1 MKVSELLGERY
12 KDRVAEIESQ
22 NLMVRG
28 GYIKQVGNGIYSLM
42 PPARR
47 IHNKIEAI
55 LRQEMDRID
64 GQEVLFPVTM
74 PATLWQA
81 SGRWES
87 VGKELLRFKDRSG
100 ADMVLEL
107 PDILSLSCAERFAL
121 GGVRILSASGI
132 ADRLC
137 FGSESGDIDA
147 LRRAAD
153 SKLSGDEL
161 SSALSSGLSYPAAA
175 ARQLRAHGIGVGSNN
190 PNDVLGIEY
199 IRALNR
205 IAPAIRPFAVR
216 RIGCG
221 YNENTLPENYASAS
235 AVRSA
240 LLHLTDSENICRR
253 DVLSAI
259 SGSVPPFVLLEIQK
273 QLSEQRAPA
282 ALSGL
287 SQAVLYR
294 LRCMTGD
301 ELSRIADVSEGLE
314 NPILRAAKSASNIA
328 ELLDAVKTK
337 RYTLARLKRI
347 LFNALL
353 GITREQQ
360 ELAAY
365 SDDALYIR
373 VLGIRQSKLHLLSEL
388 QENAALPIVLRRSD
402 AESLPFNAKQ
412 TLELTRRAS
421 LIRALACPGNASCRD
436 DFSHRLVII

>member
-1 MKVSELLGERY
+1 MKNIGI
-12 KDRVAEIESQ
+12 VAEYNPFHNGHAYHIEQARKIAGGGSVIAVMSASFVQ
-22 NLMVRG
+22 RG
-28 GYIKQVGNGIYSLM
+28 E
-42 PPARR
+42 PAAFDKFTRT
-47 IHNKIEAI
+47 AMA
-55 LRQEMDRID
+55 LQ
-64 GQEVLFPVTM
+64 G
-74 PATLWQA
+74 
-81 SGRWES
+81 
-87 VGKELLRFKDRSG
+87 G

-147 LRRAAD
+147 LRRAAE

-205 IAPAIRPFAVR
+205 TAPAIRPFAVR

-259 SGSVPPFVLLEIQK
+259 SGSVLLEIQK

>member
-1 MKVSELLGERY
+1 MKNIGI
-12 KDRVAEIESQ
+12 VAEYNPFHNGHAYHIEQARKIAGGGSVIAVMSASFVQ
-22 NLMVRG
+22 RG
-28 GYIKQVGNGIYSLM
+28 E
-42 PPARR
+42 PAAFDKFTRT
-47 IHNKIEAI
+47 AMA
-55 LRQEMDRID
+55 LQ
-64 GQEVLFPVTM
+64 G
-74 PATLWQA
+74 
-81 SGRWES
+81 
-87 VGKELLRFKDRSG
+87 G

-235 AVRSA
+235 AVRRA
-240 LLHLTDSENICRR
+240 LLHLTD
-253 DVLSAI
+253 
-259 SGSVPPFVLLEIQK
+259 
-273 QLSEQRAPA
+273 SEQRAPA

-294 LRCMTGD
+294 LRCMTGE

-421 LIRALACPGNASCRD
+421 LIRALACPGNASCRE

>member
-1 MKVSELLGERY
+1 MKNIGI
-12 KDRVAEIESQ
+12 VAEYNPFHNGHAYHIEQARKIAGGGSVIAVMSASFVQ
-22 NLMVRG
+22 RG
-28 GYIKQVGNGIYSLM
+28 E
-42 PPARR
+42 PAAFDKFTRT
-47 IHNKIEAI
+47 AMA
-55 LRQEMDRID
+55 LQ
-64 GQEVLFPVTM
+64 G
-74 PATLWQA
+74 
-81 SGRWES
+81 
-87 VGKELLRFKDRSG
+87 G

-132 ADRLC
+132 AGRLC

-240 LLHLTDSENICRR
+240 LLHLTDSENICRG

-259 SGSVPPFVLLEIQK
+259 SGSVPPFVLLQK

-328 ELLDAVKTK
+328 ELLNAVKTK

>member
-1 MKVSELLGERY
+1 MKNIGI
-12 KDRVAEIESQ
+12 VAEYNPFHNGHAYHIEQARKIAGGGSVIAVMSASFVQ
-22 NLMVRG
+22 RG
-28 GYIKQVGNGIYSLM
+28 E
-42 PPARR
+42 PAAFDKFTRT
-47 IHNKIEAI
+47 AMA
-55 LRQEMDRID
+55 LQ
-64 GQEVLFPVTM
+64 G
-74 PATLWQA
+74 
-81 SGRWES
+81 
-87 VGKELLRFKDRSG
+87 G

-205 IAPAIRPFAVR
+205 ALNRIAPAIRPFAVR

-240 LLHLTDSENICRR
+240 LLHLTDSENICHR

>member
-1 MKVSELLGERY
+1 MKNIGI
-12 KDRVAEIESQ
+12 VAEYNPFHNGHAYHIEQARKIAGGGSVIAVMSASFVQ
-22 NLMVRG
+22 RG
-28 GYIKQVGNGIYSLM
+28 E
-42 PPARR
+42 PAAFDKFTRT
-47 IHNKIEAI
+47 AMA
-55 LRQEMDRID
+55 LQ
-64 GQEVLFPVTM
+64 G
-74 PATLWQA
+74 
-81 SGRWES
+81 
-87 VGKELLRFKDRSG
+87 G

-175 ARQLRAHGIGVGSNN
+175 AMQLRAHGIVGSNN

-240 LLHLTDSENICRR
+240 LLHLTDFENICRR

-360 ELAAY
+360 ETAAY
-365 SDDALYIR
+365 SEDALYIR

>member
-1 MKVSELLGERY
+1 MALQG
-12 KDRVAEIESQ
+12 
-22 NLMVRG
+22 
-28 GYIKQVGNGIYSLM
+28 
-42 PPARR
+42 
-47 IHNKIEAI
+47 
-55 LRQEMDRID
+55 
-64 GQEVLFPVTM
+64 
-74 PATLWQA
+74 
-81 SGRWES
+81 
-87 VGKELLRFKDRSG
+87 G

-240 LLHLTDSENICRR
+240 LLHLTDSENICRG

>member
-1 MKVSELLGERY
+1 MKNIGI
-12 KDRVAEIESQ
+12 VAEYNPFHNGHAYHIEQARKIAGGGSVIAVMSASFVQ
-22 NLMVRG
+22 RG
-28 GYIKQVGNGIYSLM
+28 E
-42 PPARR
+42 PAAFDKFTRT
-47 IHNKIEAI
+47 AMA
-55 LRQEMDRID
+55 LQ
-64 GQEVLFPVTM
+64 G
-74 PATLWQA
+74 
-81 SGRWES
+81 
-87 VGKELLRFKDRSG
+87 G

-137 FGSESGDIDA
+137 FGTSARPGP
-147 LRRAAD
+147 AD

-240 LLHLTDSENICRR
+240 LLHLTDSENICRG

-360 ELAAY
+360 ETAAY

-421 LIRALACPGNASCRD
+421 LIRALACPGNVSCRD

>member
-1 MKVSELLGERY
+1 MKNIGI
-12 KDRVAEIESQ
+12 VAEYNPFHNGHAYHIEQARKIAGGGSVIAVMSASFVQ
-22 NLMVRG
+22 RG
-28 GYIKQVGNGIYSLM
+28 E
-42 PPARR
+42 PAAFDKFTRT
-47 IHNKIEAI
+47 AMA
-55 LRQEMDRID
+55 LQ
-64 GQEVLFPVTM
+64 G
-74 PATLWQA
+74 
-81 SGRWES
+81 
-87 VGKELLRFKDRSG
+87 G

-221 YNENTLPENYASAS
+221 YNESTLPENYASAS

-259 SGSVPPFVLLEIQK
+259 SGSVPPFVLFEIQK

-421 LIRALACPGNASCRD
+421 LIRALACPGNVSCRD
-436 DFSHRLVII
+436 DFSHRLVIIECIAGSYLPHLPHMLVI

>member
-1 MKVSELLGERY
+1 MKNIGI
-12 KDRVAEIESQ
+12 VAEYNPFHNGHAYHIEQARKIAGGGSVIAVMSASFVQ
-22 NLMVRG
+22 RG
-28 GYIKQVGNGIYSLM
+28 E
-42 PPARR
+42 PAAFDKFTRT
-47 IHNKIEAI
+47 AMA
-55 LRQEMDRID
+55 LQ
-64 GQEVLFPVTM
+64 G
-74 PATLWQA
+74 
-81 SGRWES
+81 
-87 VGKELLRFKDRSG
+87 G

-240 LLHLTDSENICRR
+240 LLHLTDSENICRV

-328 ELLDAVKTK
+328 ELLNAVKTK

>member
-1 MKVSELLGERY
+1 M
-12 KDRVAEIESQ
+12 
-22 NLMVRG
+22 
-28 GYIKQVGNGIYSLM
+28 
-42 PPARR
+42 
-47 IHNKIEAI
+47 
-55 LRQEMDRID
+55 
-64 GQEVLFPVTM
+64 
-74 PATLWQA
+74 
-81 SGRWES
+81 
-87 VGKELLRFKDRSG
+87 
-100 ADMVLEL
+100 
-107 PDILSLSCAERFAL
+107 
-121 GGVRILSASGI
+121 
-132 ADRLC
+132 
-137 FGSESGDIDA
+137 
-147 LRRAAD
+147 
-153 SKLSGDEL
+153 
-161 SSALSSGLSYPAAA
+161 
-175 ARQLRAHGIGVGSNN
+175 
-190 PNDVLGIEY
+190 
-199 IRALNR
+199 
-205 IAPAIRPFAVR
+205 
-216 RIGCG
+216 
-221 YNENTLPENYASAS
+221 
-235 AVRSA
+235 
-240 LLHLTDSENICRR
+240 TDSENICRR

-388 QENAALPIVLRRSD
+388 QENAALPIVLRLSD

-421 LIRALACPGNASCRD
+421 LIRALACPGNVSCRD
-436 DFSHRLVII
+436 DFSHRLVIIECIAGSYLPHLPHMLVI